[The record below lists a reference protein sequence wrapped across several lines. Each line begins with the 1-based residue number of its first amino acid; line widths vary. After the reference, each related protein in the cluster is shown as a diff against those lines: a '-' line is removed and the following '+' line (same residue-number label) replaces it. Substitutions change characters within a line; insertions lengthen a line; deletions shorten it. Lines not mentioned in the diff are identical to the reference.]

1 MYFVALIFLVVLH
14 LYINFEK
21 RHARKFDT
29 DLFNENNNLDRNN
42 SRRNEEIRT
51 ISDIQTVPPLEA
63 QNIWRRTLN
72 TMNSHHGSEVSTT
85 SSFHFP
91 RNSRGENLY
100 VYGAPGVNFFL
111 RVGAIGI
118 LQIHFVIFS
127 SL

>member
-1 MYFVALIFLVVLH
+1 MQGNLILTFSMKTMILIATIHEEVKRSAQLAIFK
-14 LYINFEK
+14 LYLPWKHK
-21 RHARKFDT
+21 RSG
-29 DLFNENNNLDRNN
+29 EG
-42 SRRNEEIRT
+42 
-51 ISDIQTVPPLEA
+51 P
-63 QNIWRRTLN
+63 LN